1 MIRSVPTHFITQEMY
16 QKVIAVEP
24 GLLSLIPEQFNT
36 QGICKLLY
44 DNFCCTIASVPKSF

>member
-1 MIRSVPTHFITQEMY
+1 MIKSVPTHFITQEMY

-36 QGICKLLY
+36 QGICKY
-44 DNFCCTIASVPKSF
+44 VNFYMITFAVQ